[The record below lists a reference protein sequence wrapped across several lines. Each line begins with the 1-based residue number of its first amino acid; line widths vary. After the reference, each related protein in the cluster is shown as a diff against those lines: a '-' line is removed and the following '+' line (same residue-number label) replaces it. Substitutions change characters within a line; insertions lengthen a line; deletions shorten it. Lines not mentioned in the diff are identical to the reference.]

1 MNFDNNPIDELFRQA
16 ANQSVPEL
24 PSGVMDRVL
33 GEWQKMSNP
42 SVNSD
47 GSNNGNA
54 ENFQLNSSKISNPSA
69 GEISQVIRIAGKA
82 LGFPQLAVA
91 VGFIAV
97 AVAGVVWLSMESN
110 SSDGNQK
117 STSKMV
123 EERSINV
130 DEENTVEP
138 IEKNLRANGNND
150 VNEKLETS
158 ARPGDLGN
166 STNVDPGHSV
176 NSINKPAPNNGV
188 SREIGENT
196 GKSGAS
202 VSGSTLVVNA
212 QQTAVVAKSQ
222 GSATEQSS
230 KRIADLRFELGAN
243 GWVSI
248 FPSSHSSDNT
258 YIDWGD
264 GKVEKLNSDKSNL
277 KHRYLPYSKRKFSI
291 QLLEMSSPDA
301 KIKTA
306 LAKSDVWITPD
317 LAEEKIP
324 DVVTV
329 NGDGYNDEFYV
340 IIPEPEYFE
349 MLIFDKRNAVVFRSY
364 DPQIRWSARDKEL
377 SVMEGEFRVLL
388 TLKYSG
394 EPTHRF
400 IRRRLLVQQ

>member
-1 MNFDNNPIDELFRQA
+1 LNFDNNPIDELFRQA

-196 GKSGAS
+196 GR
-202 VSGSTLVVNA
+202 
-212 QQTAVVAKSQ
+212 VA
-222 GSATEQSS
+222 
-230 KRIADLRFELGAN
+230 
-243 GWVSI
+243 
-248 FPSSHSSDNT
+248 
-258 YIDWGD
+258 
-264 GKVEKLNSDKSNL
+264 
-277 KHRYLPYSKRKFSI
+277 
-291 QLLEMSSPDA
+291 LLS
-301 KIKTA
+301 
-306 LAKSDVWITPD
+306 
-317 LAEEKIP
+317 
-324 DVVTV
+324 
-329 NGDGYNDEFYV
+329 
-340 IIPEPEYFE
+340 
-349 MLIFDKRNAVVFRSY
+349 
-364 DPQIRWSARDKEL
+364 
-377 SVMEGEFRVLL
+377 RV
-388 TLKYSG
+388 
-394 EPTHRF
+394 
-400 IRRRLLVQQ
+400 RRLLSMLNRLPWLLNRRDLQLNSHPSESRICDLNLGPMDGCRFFLLPIAPTIHTSIGVMARWRN